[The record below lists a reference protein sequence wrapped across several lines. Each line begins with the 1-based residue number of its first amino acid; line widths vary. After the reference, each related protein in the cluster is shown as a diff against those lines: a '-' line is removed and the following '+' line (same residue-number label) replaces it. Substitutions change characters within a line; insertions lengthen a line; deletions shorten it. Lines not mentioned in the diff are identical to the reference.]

1 MKTRFEEKKQDLVN
15 AYTRLQEALAQPQ
28 NEFIR
33 DSVIQRF
40 EFCYEAAWKVMKLW
54 LLTKDIDARNPK
66 DVLKEALVQ
75 GLINDGDNWTKTHHY
90 RNSTSHTYDESI
102 ADETYNFVKNYAAKL
117 FADLITKL

>member
-1 MKTRFEEKKQDLVN
+1 MKTRFEEKKQDLIN
-15 AYTRLQEALAQPQ
+15 AHNRLQEALSQPQ

-40 EFCYEAAWKVMKLW
+40 EFCYEAAWKTMKLW

-75 GLINDGDNWTKTHHY
+75 NLINDGDNWTKAHYY
-90 RNSTSHTYDESI
+90 RNSTSHTYDESL
-102 ADETYNFVKNYAAKL
+102 ANETYNFIKNSASKL
-117 FADLITKL
+117 FADLIQKL